1 MKLCR
6 IVILMIAIR
15 LIANLSIFN
24 RKISLN
30 FKFFRFYD
38 VKMKSKARSEKNIEE
53 SVKFPAKFESE

>member
-1 MKLCR
+1 
-6 IVILMIAIR
+6 MIAIQ

-30 FKFFRFYD
+30 FKFFWFYD
-38 VKMKSKARSEKNIEE
+38 VKVKSKARSEKNIEE